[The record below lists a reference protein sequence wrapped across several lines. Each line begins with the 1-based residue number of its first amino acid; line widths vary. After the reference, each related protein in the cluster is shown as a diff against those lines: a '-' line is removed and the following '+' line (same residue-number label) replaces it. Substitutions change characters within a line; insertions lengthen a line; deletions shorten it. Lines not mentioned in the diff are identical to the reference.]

1 VRPLRELLVVLA
13 TVCGGAAPCF
23 AQAALQ
29 LVWWPLVTDGQEYR
43 RIAYPQEAGSLHV
56 LAESDAVLDARIAPV
71 SYWPITREHLA
82 DLSQQPRTVEG
93 RIEIVD
99 ASGEVMVVE
108 PEPYLLWHP
117 LGVGAG
123 PAQLMHGE
131 EALAFYENYLADA
144 RAAAEREREYQRIL
158 GLHQAAVEAWL
169 RMAAERRGQSMPPP
183 PPELEIQKPEPFHA
197 FASEPRDAA
206 VLALPEG
213 AYTVRIRAPDGEIV
227 AGSEREL
234 VSFGPRDRAI
244 GYVLRP
250 EDRWTQPVV
259 SFAPDETIYTTG
271 GTDLFFEPVPVV
283 EYDARRYTRLFH
295 PQSVEAAD
303 AAQTLWTADMAR
315 EDADHAAALAL
326 WNGDTLLDTLPRMP
340 YRVAQLSGASR
351 GYEIE
356 PFAPESSALEADFE
370 AMQVPREAEV
380 TRIDLLA
387 EGSTGTPVRASSR
400 QFRKVAPWPEP
411 LLFLPALLPLVVG
424 VAIRIGGRRRFG

>member
-1 VRPLRELLVVLA
+1 VP
-13 TVCGGAAPCF
+13 
-23 AQAALQ
+23 
-29 LVWWPLVTDGQEYR
+29 
-43 RIAYPQEAGSLHV
+43 
-56 LAESDAVLDARIAPV
+56 
-71 SYWPITREHLA
+71 
-82 DLSQQPRTVEG
+82 
-93 RIEIVD
+93 
-99 ASGEVMVVE
+99 
-108 PEPYLLWHP
+108 
-117 LGVGAG
+117 
-123 PAQLMHGE
+123 
-131 EALAFYENYLADA
+131 
-144 RAAAEREREYQRIL
+144 
-158 GLHQAAVEAWL
+158 
-169 RMAAERRGQSMPPP
+169 
-183 PPELEIQKPEPFHA
+183 
-197 FASEPRDAA
+197 
-206 VLALPEG
+206 
-213 AYTVRIRAPDGEIV
+213 
-227 AGSEREL
+227 GSEREL
-234 VSFGPRDRAI
+234 VSFGPRDRAM

-370 AMQVPREAEV
+370 AMRVPQEAEV

-387 EGSTGTPVRASSR
+387 EGATDGPVRAGSR

-411 LLFLPALLPLVVG
+411 LLFLPALLPLVIG
-424 VAIRIGGRRRFG
+424 VAVRIGGRRRFG